1 MSQEK
6 KLNPATTLDRR
17 HFLQMAGATTT
28 AAVLGSHAS
37 GASAQS
43 CTTPSNDTMVAP
55 AEDQLHARTWMAW
68 PSSIAI
74 WGSDLLPGIQADIS
88 LIARTIAKYEPV
100 VLCADGSYNASIAR
114 NRVGSSVTV
123 LSTIHVDDLWARDTA
138 CLFRV
143 SASGKHDAI
152 GLNFNGWGNKQIFTK
167 DAFVAEEI
175 AYDVNVPFSKANFV
189 SEPGAIEQDGDG
201 TLIATESSI
210 INANRNP
217 GKTKAQLEVAMMAA
231 YGATKVIWVPGIKG
245 QDITDDHIDATTRF
259 IRPGV
264 VMVQV
269 APISDTSIWGFDSR
283 QQFAILSAATDAKG
297 RKLRVIAVNPPKTT
311 RVSSKNF
318 LKSYM
323 NFYVCNGAVITA
335 QFGDATGD
343 AAAKA
348 ALQAAFPGRVVEM
361 LNLDRLYNGGGGVH
375 CATQQEPI
383 V

>member
-1 MSQEK
+1 MSQK
-6 KLNPATTLDRR
+6 KLNPLTTLARR
-17 HFLQMAGATTT
+17 QFLQVSGFTTA
-28 AAVLGSHAS
+28 AAVLGSHA
-37 GASAQS
+37 ASAKAQN
-43 CTTPSNDTMVAP
+43 CPPPSNETMVAP
-55 AEDQLHARTWMAW
+55 GEEKLHARTWMAW
-68 PSSIAI
+68 PSSMAI
-74 WGSDLLPGIQADIS
+74 WGSSLLPGIQADIA

-100 VLCADGSYNASIAR
+100 ILCADGSNNATLAR
-114 NRVGSSVTV
+114 NKVGSSVTV
-123 LSTIHVDDLWARDTA
+123 LSTIPVDDLWARDTG

-152 GLNFNGWGNKQIFTK
+152 GLNFNGWGKKQTFSK

-175 AYDVNVPFSKANFV
+175 AYEVNVPFSKANFV

-217 GKTKAQLEVAMMAA
+217 GKTKAQLEAAMMAA

-283 QQFAILSAATDAKG
+283 QQFAILSSATDAKG

-311 RVSSKNF
+311 RVTSRDF

-335 QFGDATGD
+335 QFGDATAD

-348 ALQAAFPGRVVEM
+348 ALQTAFPGRVIEM

>member
-1 MSQEK
+1 MSQK
-6 KLNPATTLDRR
+6 KLNPLTTLARR
-17 HFLQMAGATTT
+17 QFLQISSFTT
-28 AAVLGSHAS
+28 AAALLGSHA
-37 GASAQS
+37 ASAKAQS
-43 CTTPSNDTMVAP
+43 CPPPSNETMVAP
-55 AEDQLHARTWMAW
+55 GEEKLHARTWMAW
-68 PSSIAI
+68 PSSMAI
-74 WGSDLLPGIQADIS
+74 WGSSLLPGIQADIA

-100 VLCADGSYNASIAR
+100 ILCADGSNNATLAR
-114 NRVGSSVTV
+114 NKVGSSVTV
-123 LSTIHVDDLWARDTA
+123 LSTIPVDDLWARDTG

-152 GLNFNGWGNKQIFTK
+152 GLNFNGWGKKQTFSK

-175 AYDVNVPFSKANFV
+175 AYEVNVPFSKANFV

-217 GKTKAQLEVAMMAA
+217 GKTKAQLEAAMLAA

-283 QQFAILSAATDAKG
+283 QQFAILSSATDAKG

-311 RVSSKNF
+311 RVTSRDF

-335 QFGDATGD
+335 QFGDATAD

-348 ALQAAFPGRVVEM
+348 ALQTAFPGRVIEM